1 MEGYDEL
8 KEGMRHGGGEV
19 GEDKRKS
26 RRKKKRLGSADEQ
39 RHPVPGSSRKPFGAL
54 ISVVTTFTP
63 LTHLGSLLFIISVER
78 HFDGEDK

>member
-1 MEGYDEL
+1 MEGYVEL

-26 RRKKKRLGSADEQ
+26 GRKKRLGSGDEQ
-39 RHPVPGSSRKPFGAL
+39 RHPVPGSSRKPLGAL